1 MTKPFDPDEL
11 LRRAREVLGL
21 ADGPGVGA
29 A

>member
-21 ADGPGVGA
+21 AGAPGAGTA
-29 A
+29 